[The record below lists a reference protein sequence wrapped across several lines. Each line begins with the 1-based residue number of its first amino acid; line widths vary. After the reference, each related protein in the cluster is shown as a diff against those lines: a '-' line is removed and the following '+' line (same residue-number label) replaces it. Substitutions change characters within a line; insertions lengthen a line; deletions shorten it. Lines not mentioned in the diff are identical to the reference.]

1 MAEIIRMPKMSDT
14 MTEGVIA
21 EWHKKVGDTIKSG
34 DVVAEVETDKAT
46 MELDA
51 YESGT
56 LLYIGVEKG
65 KAAPVDGIL
74 YIIGKPNEDYQSL
87 LDGENATKTE
97 PKTDVKTDV
106 KPTEKVAEKIAE
118 KPAENASASVSATA
132 TQSSVSVDTSSIKAR
147 IERMPKM
154 SDTMTEGVIVAWLK
168 KVGDSVKAGDI
179 LAEIETDKAVMELEA
194 YESGT
199 LLYLGIEAGG
209 SVPVD
214 AILYVIGDKNAD
226 YKALL
231 NAQNGVNAVTNNAVA
246 NNVVT
251 PIQSNENPLISPP
264 SSESSNESLNE
275 SSNESS
281 SDERLK
287 ISPLARKMAKDL
299 GYNINQ
305 IKGSGDGGRI
315 VKADIEQ
322 FNPLAEPAKIAT
334 KTEAKSNE
342 TELKIAENV
351 AKTSVSPTSVSQG
364 NNFIGESF
372 EEVAVSQMRKTIAR
386 RLGESLFTAPHFYLT
401 MEINMDNAML
411 ARTRLNEISPV
422 KLSFNDLVIK
432 ATAMALKLHPKV
444 NSSWLGDKIRYNNH
458 VHIGVAIAV
467 EDGLLVPVVRFAD
480 MKGLA
485 AISAEVKEMGAK
497 AKNKLLQPKDWEGN
511 TFTISNLGMFGIDEF
526 TAIINS
532 PDACILAVG
541 GIKETAIVKNGALAV
556 GNIMKVTL
564 SCDHRVVDGAT
575 GSAFLQALKANLEEP
590 MRMLV

>member
-87 LDGENATKTE
+87 LNGETST
-97 PKTDVKTDV
+97 KTDV
-106 KPTEKVAEKIAE
+106 KPTEKVLE
-118 KPAENASASVSATA
+118 KPVENASASISASA
-132 TQSSVSVDTSSIKAR
+132 TQSSVAVDTSSIKAR

-214 AILYVIGDKNAD
+214 AVLYVIGDKNAD

-231 NAQNGVNAVTNNAVA
+231 NAQNGANVA

-251 PIQSNENPLISPP
+251 PVQSNENPLVSLP
-264 SSESSNESLNE
+264 SSENSDE
-275 SSNESS
+275 SSNGHS

-322 FNPLAEPAKIAT
+322 FNPLAEPARIAA
-334 KTEAKSNE
+334 KTEVKSNE

-351 AKTSVSPTSVSQG
+351 AKTSASQG

-372 EEVAVSQMRKTIAR
+372 EEVSVSQMRKTIAR

-401 MEINMDNAML
+401 MEINMDNAMV

-432 ATAMALKLHPKV
+432 ATAMALKLHPKI

-485 AISAEVKEMGAK
+485 AISSEVKEMGAK

-541 GIKETAIVKNGALAV
+541 GIKETAIVKNGALAI

>member
-74 YIIGKPNEDYQSL
+74 YIIGKPNEDFQSL
-87 LDGENATKTE
+87 LSGENASKTQE
-97 PKTDVKTDV
+97 
-106 KPTEKVAEKIAE
+106 KPVEKPVEKVAE
-118 KPAENASASVSATA
+118 NVSASVSTSASA
-132 TQSSVSVDTSSIKAR
+132 VQSVDTSSIKAR
-147 IERMPKM
+147 VERMPKM
-154 SDTMTEGVIVAWLK
+154 SDTMTEGVVVAWLK

-214 AILYVIGDKNAD
+214 AVLYVIGDKNAD

-231 NAQNGVNAVTNNAVA
+231 NAQNGGNSVGNAIND
-246 NNVVT
+246 VVT
-251 PIQSNENPLISPP
+251 PIQSNENPLVSPP
-264 SSESSNESLNE
+264 SLENSNENA
-275 SSNESS
+275 NGFS

-305 IKGSGDGGRI
+305 IKGSGDNGRI

-322 FNPLAEPAKIAT
+322 FSPSQNQS
-334 KTEAKSNE
+334 AKSDAKVNVEVKQIAIE
-342 TELKIAENV
+342 TKV
-351 AKTSVSPTSVSQG
+351 ASGATTQG

-401 MEINMDNAML
+401 MEINMDNAMV

-432 ATAMALKLHPKV
+432 AAAMALKLHPKI

-575 GSAFLQALKANLEEP
+575 GSAFLQTLKANLEEP